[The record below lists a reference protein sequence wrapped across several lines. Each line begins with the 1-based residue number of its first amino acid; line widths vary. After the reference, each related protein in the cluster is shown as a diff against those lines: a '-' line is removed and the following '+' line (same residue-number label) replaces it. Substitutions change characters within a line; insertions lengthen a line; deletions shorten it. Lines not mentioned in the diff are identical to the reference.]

1 MQRYKMSYQIIRVTL
16 TAVFF
21 LFSTNQIALCQEKS
35 YTDTETI
42 LINKLF
48 VNYTRYR
55 KPVELYSKTIPVGIN
70 LYILSLN
77 EVDMK
82 SQTLH
87 IASWLEITW
96 TDKYLTW
103 NSSEFSDIQYLRLPA
118 DKVWVPAVCNLQEI
132 SGKKMCD
139 LRFSYKHWQ

>member
-82 SQTLH
+82 
-87 IASWLEITW
+87 
-96 TDKYLTW
+96 
-103 NSSEFSDIQYLRLPA
+103 
-118 DKVWVPAVCNLQEI
+118 
-132 SGKKMCD
+132 
-139 LRFSYKHWQ
+139 